1 MAATASAPPATRI
14 VAPPAQ
20 SASDCPSPPV
30 EGRPVPPLVATVAL
44 APGIAAGYLITAV
57 LTAPGWRPVF
67 SALPT
72 WAGTLADAVVT
83 LGPLLAA
90 ALLAARLAGPR
101 IARALGLR
109 VRPVDLLLGALGA
122 LVARALVEVIA
133 PTTGS
138 LRPALAGGTA
148 DATAAVAAAIVAL
161 VVLAPVVEELFFRGT
176 VQRALEQLLGG
187 VSGGASGGVSGG
199 VSSRVAA
206 AVSIVLTTVAFV
218 VLHALPYGADVPI
231 AVVLPP
237 LVVGL
242 GAGALT
248 AVTGRIAGGTVLHV
262 LFNLAGVLLL
272 PR

>member
-1 MAATASAPPATRI
+1 MTQTPGESPGSASSASAS
-14 VAPPAQ
+14 
-20 SASDCPSPPV
+20 SASSV
-30 EGRPVPPLVATVAL
+30 SGGAYARPAL
-44 APGIAAGYLITAV
+44 ALGIAAAVYLVTAV

-101 IARALGLR
+101 VARALGLR

-187 VSGGASGGVSGG
+187 VSGDGSGGASRS
-199 VSSRVAA
+199 VAA
-206 AVSIVLTTVAFV
+206 TVAIVLTTVAFV
-218 VLHALPYGADVPI
+218 VLHALPYGADVPVS
-231 AVVLPP
+231 VVLPP

-248 AVTGRIAGGTVLHV
+248 AVTGRIAGGVVLHV

>member
-1 MAATASAPPATRI
+1 MTKTPGESPGSSSSASAS
-14 VAPPAQ
+14 
-20 SASDCPSPPV
+20 SASSV
-30 EGRPVPPLVATVAL
+30 SGGAYARPAL
-44 APGIAAGYLITAV
+44 ALGIAAAGYLVTAV

-101 IARALGLR
+101 VARALGLR

-161 VVLAPVVEELFFRGT
+161 VVLAPVAEELFFRGT

-187 VSGGASGGVSGG
+187 VSGDGSGGASRS
-199 VSSRVAA
+199 VAA
-206 AVSIVLTTVAFV
+206 TVAIVLTTVAFV
-218 VLHALPYGADVPI
+218 VLHALPYGADVPVS
-231 AVVLPP
+231 VVLPP

-248 AVTGRIAGGTVLHV
+248 AVTGRIAGGVVLHV

>member
-1 MAATASAPPATRI
+1 M
-14 VAPPAQ
+14 
-20 SASDCPSPPV
+20 
-30 EGRPVPPLVATVAL
+30 AL
-44 APGIAAGYLITAV
+44 APGIAAAYLVTAV

-161 VVLAPVVEELFFRGT
+161 VVLAPVAEELFFRGT

-187 VSGGASGGVSGG
+187 VSGGSSGGSSGGVSGG
-199 VSSRVAA
+199 ASSRVAA
-206 AVSIVLTTVAFV
+206 VVSIVLTTVAFV

-248 AVTGRIAGGTVLHV
+248 AVTGRIAGGVVLHV

-272 PR
+272 LR